1 MVRVKTGV
9 KGLDEIIGGG
19 YPEGTNILVTG
30 GTGTGKTI
38 FCAQFLYM
46 GAKFYNETGI
56 IVTLEERPEDFRKE
70 MIGFGWD
77 FQKLEDENKII
88 IIDAATSRSG
98 IHAKERHT
106 MPKGFDIDALITEI
120 YKAAKKIDAK
130 RVVIDSIPS
139 LELRVLEQS
148 QIRKAI
154 YRLASL
160 LLEIGVTSLIT
171 TESKDDK
178 RLSRYGVEEFVSRGV
193 IIFSLEEKG
202 LDLKRNLRIRKMRET
217 KHTMRNIPFE
227 IQDEGIV
234 IFYHGEQY

>member
-1 MVRVKTGV
+1 MARVKTGV

-19 YPEGTNILVTG
+19 YPEGTNILITG

-46 GAKFYNETGI
+46 GAKFYNEPGI
-56 IVTLEERPEDFRKE
+56 FVTMEERPEDIRKE
-70 MIGFGWD
+70 MMAFNWD
-77 FQKLEDENKII
+77 FQKLEDEGKII
-88 IIDAATSRSG
+88 IIDAATARSG
-98 IHAKERHT
+98 IHAKEKHT
-106 MPKGFDIDALITEI
+106 MPKGFDIDSLITEI
-120 YKAAKKIDAK
+120 YKAAKRIDAK

-139 LELRVLEQS
+139 LELRVTEQS
-148 QIRKAI
+148 QIRKTV
-154 YRLASL
+154 YRLSSL
-160 LLEIGVTSLIT
+160 LLEIGVTSLLT

-193 IIFSLEEKG
+193 IMFSLEEKG

-217 KHTMRNIPFE
+217 KHTMRSIPFE